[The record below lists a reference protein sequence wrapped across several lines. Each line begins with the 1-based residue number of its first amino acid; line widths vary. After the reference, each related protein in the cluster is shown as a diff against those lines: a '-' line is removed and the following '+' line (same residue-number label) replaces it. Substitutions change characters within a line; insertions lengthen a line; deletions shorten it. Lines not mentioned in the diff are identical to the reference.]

1 MQTDATG
8 FVERAPRPFGPLRGA
23 AADAARSLIAAARL
37 AWAIEGNWTEPFY
50 LAAYLI
56 VRPLAFLGLFLAV
69 LSIGGNLHPESIGF
83 VVVGQ
88 AIFQVVGAALQGPTQ
103 ALLDDRERYRTIR
116 YIFTTPSSLLPVSV
130 GRALVKAAIAG
141 ISAAIVIGVG
151 ALLGMPL
158 RAGGV
163 DLPLLAAVLALGLL
177 SIVGLGI
184 ALGAICVQLRNDAWG
199 YPQAV
204 AGSVFLLCG
213 ALFPL
218 EVLPGALRAVGAALP
233 ITWWIEGVRRALLGT
248 TSPGLLGELPTASLV
263 ALLFVGTAAIWL
275 IAPRLFVLGIDR
287 ARDKGYLDRNTAS

>member
-1 MQTDATG
+1 MQAPLRI
-8 FVERAPRPFGPLRGA
+8 ERAPRPFGPLRGA
-23 AADAARSLIAAARL
+23 AADATRSLIAAARL
-37 AWAIEGNWTEPFY
+37 AWAIEGNWAEPFY
-50 LAAYLI
+50 LAVYLL

-69 LSIGGNLHPESIGF
+69 LAIGGRLDPSSIGF

-88 AIFQVVGAALQGPTQ
+88 AIFQVVGAALQGPTH

-116 YIFTTPSSLLPVSV
+116 YIFATPSSLLPVSV

-141 ISAAIVIGVG
+141 ISAVVVIVAG

-158 RAGGV
+158 RSTGI
-163 DLPLLAAVLALGLL
+163 DLPLLAAAVLLGLL
-177 SIVGLGI
+177 SVVGLGV

-213 ALFPL
+213 AIFPL
-218 EVLPGALRAVGAALP
+218 DVLPWPMRAIGAALP
-233 ITWWIEGVRRALLGT
+233 LTWWIEGVRRALLEAA
-248 TSPGLLGELPTASLV
+248 SPGLLGSIPTSSLL
-263 ALLFVGTAAIWL
+263 AILAFGTLAIWL
-275 IAPRLFVLGIDR
+275 AAPWLFRAGIDR